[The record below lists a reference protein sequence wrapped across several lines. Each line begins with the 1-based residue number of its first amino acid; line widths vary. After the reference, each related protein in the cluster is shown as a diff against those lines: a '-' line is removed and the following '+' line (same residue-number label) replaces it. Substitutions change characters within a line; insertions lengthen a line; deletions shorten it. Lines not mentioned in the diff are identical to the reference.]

1 MGFSTSPGYIQSR
14 TKTSVTEDRNNWTL
28 KFKLLKILG
37 FSTEIYHMFT
47 TVLTATFTNE

>member
-28 KFKLLKILG
+28 KFTLLEILG
-37 FSTEIYHMFT
+37 FIA
-47 TVLTATFTNE
+47 VLTATFTNE